1 MSGTGASLP
10 RDVQQELQALR
21 RRVAALE
28 TRVARQSETILAR
41 DRRIQRLVTKNKGLQ
56 KKLEEAL
63 RAAKRQASPF
73 SKGPPKKNPK
83 RSGRKPGPRHG
94 PTNLRPPPDHVDE
107 TYVAQVPL
115 ACSRCGDEIEIDDV
129 KAQYQWDIAFGRR
142 DGLQAIA
149 AIVREFK
156 VQIGHCGCRG
166 KRWQGRHPLQ
176 TSDALGS
183 AACQIGPGV
192 VAMTAW
198 LNKEMGAPFAKIA
211 QFFSIYFKLKVRS
224 STLVRAL
231 LRLAKK
237 AQPAYK
243 RIHELVRT
251 TPVVYPDETGWRI
264 RGDKAWLHVFVG
276 VRPDGAKLVLYVIGR
291 YRGFS
296 VAAWALGRKFAG
308 LLGHDGWAPYD
319 QFKEALHQTCLAHLL
334 RRCTHLLE
342 DATRRA
348 VSFPRDLKAIIQ
360 AAFAVRDRY
369 LEGEVSYH
377 GLQVARG
384 RLEHRLGR
392 LLEMDLTHGGNAR
405 LAKHV
410 EKHQD
415 EVFTFLKH
423 PDEIEGT
430 NCFAEQETRPAV
442 IARKIS
448 GCNKTW
454 EGAHAHEVLV
464 SNFRTAHHAGKTE
477 TVIEWLVEIQR
488 EPARQ
493 ALRLPAYLEAGHT

>member
-1 MSGTGASLP
+1 MSGTGVPLP
-10 RDVQQELQALR
+10 REVEQELQALR

-28 TRVARQSETILAR
+28 KRVGRQAETIGAR
-41 DRRIQRLVTKNKGLQ
+41 DRRIQGLMKKNKHLQ
-56 KKLEEAL
+56 KKLEEAF

-73 SKGPPKKNPK
+73 SKGPPKKDPK
-83 RSGRKPGPRHG
+83 PSGRKPGPRHG

-107 TYVAQVPL
+107 AHVAAVPL
-115 ACSRCGDEIEIDDV
+115 TCERCGDAIEIDDV
-129 KAQYQWDIAFGRR
+129 KSQFQWDIDWGTRG
-142 DGLQAIA
+142 GLRAVTAI
-149 AIVREFK
+149 IREFK
-156 VQIGHCGCRG
+156 VQIGHCGCHG

-192 VAMTAW
+192 VTLTSW

-211 QFFSIYFKLKVRS
+211 LFFSIYFNLKVRP

-231 LRLAKK
+231 RRLARK
-237 AQPAYK
+237 AEPAYK

-251 TPVVYPDETGWRI
+251 SPVVYPDETGWRI
-264 RGDKAWLHVFVG
+264 RGEKAWLHVFVG
-276 VRPDGAKLVLYVIGR
+276 MRPDDAKVVLYVIAR

-296 VAAWALGRKFAG
+296 VAAWALGRKFTG

-319 QFKEALHQTCLAHLL
+319 QFEEALHQTCLAHLL
-334 RRCTHLLE
+334 RRCQHLLE

-348 VSFPRDLKAIIQ
+348 VSFPRDLKAILQ

-369 LEGEVSYH
+369 LEGDVSYH

-384 RLEHRLGR
+384 RLEHRLDR

-415 EVFTFLKH
+415 EIFTFLKH
-423 PDEIEGT
+423 PDQIEGT

-464 SNFRTAHHAGKTE
+464 SNFRTAHHAGKSE
-477 TVIEWLVEIQR
+477 IAIEWLVKIQR
-488 EPARQ
+488 QSGRQ
-493 ALRLPAYLEAGHT
+493 AQTLPAYLEAGHT

>member
-1 MSGTGASLP
+1 MVAVDPSWPPDA
-10 RDVQQELQALR
+10 RRAVRALR
-21 RRVAALE
+21 GRVAALE
-28 TRVARQSETILAR
+28 KRVARQSEAIAGR
-41 DRRIQRLVTKNKGLQ
+41 DRRILRLTRKNKQLLNR
-56 KKLEEAL
+56 LEEAL
-63 RAAKRQASPF
+63 RAGKRQASPF
-73 SKGPPKKNPK
+73 GKGPPKANPK

-107 TYVAQVPL
+107 TLAAAVPL
-115 ACSRCGDEIEIDDV
+115 DCDRCGQEIEVDDI
-129 KAQYQWDIAFGRR
+129 KSQYQWDIRLDLHRR
-142 DGLQAIA
+142 VQIV
-149 AIVREFK
+149 VREFK

-166 KRWQGRHPLQ
+166 KRWQGRHALQ

-183 AACQIGPGV
+183 AACQMGPGV
-192 VAMTAW
+192 VVMAAYM
-198 LNKEMGAPFAKIA
+198 NKVMGAPFAKIA
-211 QFFSIYFKLKVRS
+211 QFFSTFLKLHVQP
-224 STLVRAL
+224 STLVRAI
-231 LRLAKK
+231 LRLARK
-237 AQPAYK
+237 AKPAYK

-251 TPVVYPDETGWRI
+251 SPVVYPDETGWRI

-276 VRPDGAKLVLYVIGR
+276 VRPDGVKLVLYVIAK

-296 VAAWALGRKFAG
+296 VAAWALGRNFAG

-319 QFKEALHQTCLAHLL
+319 QFEEALHQTCLAHLL
-334 RRCTHLLE
+334 RRCQHLLE

-360 AAFAVRDRY
+360 AAFVVRDRY

-384 RLEHRLGR
+384 RLEHRLDR

-415 EVFTFLKH
+415 EVLTFLKH

-430 NCFAEQETRPAV
+430 NCYAEQETRPAV

-454 EGAHAHEVLV
+454 AGAHAHEILV
-464 SNFRTAHHAGKTE
+464 SHFRSAWHADESG
-477 TVIEWLVEIQR
+477 VEWLVEIQR
-488 EPARQ
+488 QRGAVAQ
-493 ALRLPAYLEAGHT
+493 TLPAYLATSGHT

>member
-1 MSGTGASLP
+1 MAGIDRAWP
-10 RDVQQELQALR
+10 PAARRMVRELQ
-21 RRVAALE
+21 RRVAALG
-28 TRVARQSETILAR
+28 RQAGRHAKTISGQS
-41 DRRIQRLVTKNKGLQ
+41 DRIVRLKKRLKQLQ

-107 TYVAQVPL
+107 TYVAAVPP
-115 ACSRCGDEIEIDDV
+115 ACHRCGDEIEIDDV
-129 KAQYQWDIAFGRR
+129 KSQYQWDIAFGSQG
-142 DGLQAIA
+142 GLQAVS
-149 AIVREFK
+149 AIIREFK

-211 QFFSIYFKLKVRS
+211 LFFSIYFKLKVRA

-231 LRLAKK
+231 LRLARK

-251 TPVVYPDETGWRI
+251 SRVVYPDETGWRI
-264 RGDKAWLHVFVG
+264 RGEKAWLHVFVG
-276 VRPDGAKLVLYVIGR
+276 VQPNDVKVVLYVIAR

-319 QFKEALHQTCLAHLL
+319 RFEEALHQTCLAHLL
-334 RRCTHLLE
+334 RRCQHLLE

-360 AAFAVRDRY
+360 AAFVVRDRY
-369 LEGEVSYH
+369 LESEVSYH

-384 RLEHRLGR
+384 RLEHRLDR

-488 EPARQ
+488 EPGRQ
-493 ALRLPAYLEAGHT
+493 ALSLPAYLEAGHT